1 GEKFLRFIDDHHEDH
16 FVAFFHT
23 AEPDKLGHLYGE
35 NSLEYHEGGLR
46 CDRYL
51 GLILDKLEEHDI
63 MNETLV
69 YVCTDHGFL
78 EDGFEHPNEPLIW
91 LVSND
96 LRLEENVDE
105 TRLFIPDIAATIY
118 RSLGIDVT
126 EPPLRGYPLQS
137 PLPSEAEQRM
147 AVWEDK
153 ESPELGLE
161 ILSESMEYL
170 ELGMPLELRW
180 TVSDNMGLTKTYLA
194 AERHGVDYFNGS
206 VGDVLYE
213 SEHIPGSEAEFIY
226 ALDLPFNESMY
237 DVTVYAFDVRENLTS
252 RTIILGTDTLPPVIE
267 STSFYENQIIY
278 KDYNLWFIV
287 ADNAGLSQADVRL
300 NGETV
305 ESYSFNDT
313 KTELVTYLLDVSEVP
328 NGVHS
333 VTVLV

>member
-1 GEKFLRFIDDHHEDH
+1 MD
-16 FVAFFHT
+16 
-23 AEPDKLGHLYGE
+23 
-35 NSLEYHEGGLR
+35 
-46 CDRYL
+46 
-51 GLILDKLEEHDI
+51 
-63 MNETLV
+63 ETLV

-96 LRLEENVDE
+96 LRLKANVDE

-118 RSLGIDVT
+118 RSLGIDIT

-137 PLPSEAEQRM
+137 PLPNEAEQRM
-147 AVWEDK
+147 AVWEDT
-153 ESPELGLE
+153 EPPELMLD
-161 ILSESMEYL
+161 ILSEDTEYL
-170 ELGMPLELRW
+170 VPGTPLELMW
-180 TVSDNMGLTKTYLA
+180 TVNDNFGLTKTYLV
-194 AERHGVDYFNGS
+194 AERHGVYYFNGS

-213 SEHIPGSEAEFIY
+213 SEHIAGLDAELSY
-226 ALDLPFNESMY
+226 LLDLPFDEGMY
-237 DVTVYAFDVRENLTS
+237 DVTVYAFDERENLTTE
-252 RTIILGTDTLPPVIE
+252 TITVGTDTLPPVIE

-333 VTVLV
+333 VTVLVNDVNGNVSEETCVLTVDKPSFLFRLTVHILAFIDRIVSTLIGG